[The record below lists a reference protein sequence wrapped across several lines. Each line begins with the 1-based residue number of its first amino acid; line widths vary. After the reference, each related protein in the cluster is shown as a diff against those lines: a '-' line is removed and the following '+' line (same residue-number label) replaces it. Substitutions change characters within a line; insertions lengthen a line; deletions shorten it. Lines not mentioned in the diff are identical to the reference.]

1 MKEMIR
7 ILKLLVPYK
16 GLAVLNMIFNLV
28 QILAGLFSLALVM
41 PLLDFMF
48 NNNTEAFKLK
58 SVDTGNDFNALYNNF
73 IVWMTDFVGNNKQE
87 ALFWICISLLIATI
101 IKNIARYLALY
112 YLVILRNRVIESIRG
127 NIYKKVLELPVSY
140 FSNERKGDIISRVS
154 NDVREV
160 EWSLMASLEAIF
172 KEPATIIIFI
182 GTLIFMSPKLT
193 LYVVVLLPLAAGS
206 IALLGKSVRRKS
218 KKNQEEQ
225 GAVLTFLEE
234 SLGGMRIIKAFV
246 VEKVFKAKFDQL
258 NASSTHANIKVNHRG
273 DLASPMSE
281 TLGIGVACVL
291 LWFGGNLVF
300 DGEIPSSAFLAYFAI
315 FSQVI
320 PPFKQLSQAFPM
332 VQRGAAGMDR
342 YEEILNADVKI
353 FEHPNPKPIQ
363 ILTKGIEYKNIEFTY
378 NDKEKVL
385 KDVSF
390 EVPLN
395 KKVALVGASGSGKST
410 LADLLPRFFDCQSG
424 GIFIDGINIK
434 EYKIEDLRKLMG
446 IVSQEPILFND
457 TIASNIIFGSENVKM
472 EDVVRAAELANAKEF
487 IEQTENGFE
496 TVIGERGS
504 KLSGGQRQ
512 RIAIARA
519 LLRNPQILILD
530 EATSAL
536 DNQSEKLVQQALDN
550 LRKGRTTLVIAHRL
564 STIQDADEIIV
575 LERGKIIER
584 GTHQELLNKRGHYY
598 LLHTTHGDKDT
609 IG

>member
-1 MKEMIR
+1 MKEMKR
-7 ILKLLVPYK
+7 ILILLLPYK
-16 GLAVLNMIFNLV
+16 GLAALNMLFNLI
-28 QILAGLFSLALVM
+28 QIVAGLFSLALVM

-48 NNNTEAFKLK
+48 NNNRDALSLK
-58 SVDTGNDFNALYNNF
+58 KGGNDFNALYNQF
-73 IVWMTDFVGNNKQE
+73 ISWMTEFVDNDKQS

-101 IKNIARYLALY
+101 IKNIARYMALY
-112 YLVILRNRVIESIRG
+112 YLVILRNRVIQNIRR
-127 NIYKKVLELPVSY
+127 NIYNKVLELPVSY

-172 KEPATIIIFI
+172 KEPATIVIFLS
-182 GTLIFMSPKLT
+182 TLIFMSPKLT
-193 LYVVVLLPLAAGS
+193 LYVIILLPLAAGS

-218 KKNQEEQ
+218 KRNQEEQ

-246 VEKVFKAKFDQL
+246 VENVFRSKFEKL

-300 DGEIPSSAFLAYFAI
+300 NGEIPSSAFLAYFAI

-342 YEEILNADVKI
+342 YEEILNADIKI
-353 FEHPNPKPIQ
+353 YEQPGAVEIHE
-363 ILTKGIEYKNIEFTY
+363 LRSGISYKDVEFSY
-378 NDKEKVL
+378 NGRDKVL
-385 KDVSF
+385 NKVSF
-390 EVPLN
+390 DVPLN
-395 KKVALVGASGSGKST
+395 RKVALVGASGSGKST
-410 LADLLPRFFDCQSG
+410 LADLLPRFFDYDSG
-424 GIFIDGINIK
+424 AITIDGK
-434 EYKIEDLRKLMG
+434 ELKAYKIDDLRRMMG

-457 TIASNIIFGSENVKM
+457 TIANNIVFGM
-472 EDVVRAAELANAKEF
+472 EGVSKADIIKAAEKANAMEF
-487 IEQTENGFE
+487 IEKTENGFD
-496 TVIGERGS
+496 TIIGERGS

-512 RIAIARA
+512 RLAIARA
-519 LLRNPQILILD
+519 LLRNPKILILD

-550 LRKGRTTLVIAHRL
+550 LREGRTTLVIAHRL
-564 STIQDADEIIV
+564 TTIQDSDEIIV
-575 LERGKIIER
+575 LDRGHIVERGQHNDLLER
-584 GTHQELLNKRGHYY
+584 KGHYHKLY
-598 LLHTTHGDKDT
+598 TSHEMT
-609 IG
+609 